1 MMQTKLSILF
11 GLLVGITSFSSSLF
25 AQTSCFGYDTNANAP
40 AGFHLE
46 VETFATFDG
55 SESSPA
61 LADLAGSTTYR
72 IFLHTNSALDFVS
85 AVHTDGASGEVQLT
99 SSTSFY
105 MNDFGGI
112 TVNAINPGLFSFFPE
127 MEYDSYVTIGL
138 DSEAESSAGESSIAL
153 TGSETWGSSFLAG
166 NNLSIDG
173 TNSVAGSGWSVDEGA
188 ANGYAGDDTKVMLAQ
203 VTTDGELNG
212 TMFVEI
218 LANGAGAPESFQFSF
233 SSELCGCTDASA
245 SNYEAT
251 ATQDDGSCLFP
262 GCTDSTA
269 CNYDAIA
276 NDDDGSCEFCC
287 DTVESTNDAYGVEVE
302 LHAVGGITGMRTYR
316 LYVTTA
322 NATDAVSAVTGYSAY
337 PMSLATTTDF
347 YQYLGPGGGVT
358 PNGWQSAFGVIP
370 EFAAGAY
377 DSFVTIG
384 NTEMADAGA
393 GESDVQTVS
402 TPGENWEA
410 EFEAGND
417 ITIETSSGGGW
428 FLSPGSVSGIAGD
441 DNRVLIGQFTT
452 NGFLSGDLYVQ
463 VFPEGNQLASEE
475 IYISFTS
482 PACACTDET
491 ACNFDPAALW
501 DDGSCQDG
509 PAYWGEN
516 IDCEGN
522 CLNDADG
529 DYVCDENEIEGCLN
543 PNACNYV
550 GAPTDLVTCIFPEEG
565 LDCDGN
571 CLSDVDGDGICDQD
585 ELGGCTDATACN
597 YDETATE
604 ENGTCTY
611 PVSSAYDCDNV
622 CFNDEDGDGTCDEFE
637 VSGCTDESA
646 CNYDASNTEEDGSC
660 DYCCASGASVVG
672 YNIIIEDMGDTP
684 EGKRQ
689 RMYIET
695 PNTTDVLSAV
705 TGDVINPTFIRSTL
719 PFFQSPLG
727 DVTPNGINPAFFP
740 IFEELAYD
748 SWVTIGIED
757 NMLSPTESSVQIV
770 PPTTDW
776 QSTFNAGGDIELE
789 GDFGDGWFVIWDETA
804 GTYTN
809 GLSGDDNRILVGQFT
824 TNGILSG
831 ELFVQMFPEGDQQN
845 PIQVHLPF
853 GYSSEDADAPVF
865 TSVPADVTQNCGA
878 AWPTDMAT
886 AIDEG
891 CIAETTVTV
900 EETLTDTDC
909 GYLLTRMFTATD
921 AWGNSAT
928 ATQLVSLVDNE
939 APVAVA
945 QADLT
950 VECSDDLTPGAGV
963 AEFPTNS
970 YDSCS
975 DELSFSYVDAPYSPG
990 FDLTGVTAD
999 FHVEMGKDFGG
1010 PFGQSLI
1017 LEATGVAI
1025 GSGAEIT
1032 YDDLTSNPS
1041 SHRGAIAVDIEG
1053 SAIYMSV
1060 VGTDGF
1066 PYQYDYAIVTVSNM
1080 SIDDLAGVSVVANGI
1095 APGAEVSTSSS
1106 GNGFTVTWTGTAT
1119 YTEDDAAEFAADNVS
1134 SCLAES
1140 GLMRTWTVTDGC
1152 DNSDT
1157 AVQYFTIVDTEGP
1170 VFTSTPANLQLSCN
1184 DEIPMSTVS
1193 AEDCGSVSISD
1204 PVEETQEGTCGTSY
1218 TVFRTWTA
1226 SDDCGNSS
1234 EFTQT
1239 IMIVDNEA
1247 PVFTS
1252 FPADVTYT
1260 YGEDMMSD
1268 EPTAS
1273 DDCNEVTIEFS
1284 DSQDNSN
1291 AETTVITRTW
1301 TATDAC
1307 GNSVS
1312 QDQIISVNEVFGCM
1326 DDSACN
1332 YNSGASYDDGSCDYC
1347 SCGSGGEAGFGLELE
1362 LVTNH
1367 DGSNPDLP
1375 VGLSTYRVYVTTPTA
1390 DDFVSSISGSSDV
1403 PAYLNTTTSFFQH
1416 PFGAISPD
1424 NINTLFFAVVPS
1436 LMYDSWLTIGLDSQ
1450 PSGEESAITFVE
1462 APGDNWMA
1470 EFNAGNNLNIDSF
1483 FGGSWFAL
1491 ITANN
1496 GYAGDDQRVLVAQL
1510 TTDGELNGQL
1520 YVQVFPNG
1528 DQSQD
1533 TYLTLSFGGNECGCN
1548 DEMACNYDAS
1558 VTYDDGSCF
1567 YPVDGGECEVLGC
1580 MTSLACNYNAD
1591 ANTDDGSCEFVSCAG
1606 CMDEAACNYDMD
1618 ATVPGFCEFPAFAW
1632 EDCDGG
1638 CADGFDTNGNGIC
1651 DPLDFGGC
1659 TDMESLNYSPFATYD
1674 DGSCIASVSGCTNVN
1689 ACNYDSTATLNDSG
1703 SCIYPESIFVDC
1715 DGNCSN
1721 DTDGDGVCDE
1731 FEIPGCTDA
1740 TAVNFNAFATDDNGT
1755 CFYTDVVGCLVPSLP
1770 CYDPDATVM
1779 PSISLCFDCTGGT
1792 GDSPTPLG
1800 VITECADE
1808 AACNF
1813 GAEGECEYSS
1823 CMGCTVPTACNYDE
1837 EAVYFDGSCEY
1848 TSCAG
1853 CTLASACNFDP
1864 EASINDGSCDFSS
1877 CTGCTDENASN
1888 YDPTAT
1894 VDNGSC
1900 DYAGCMIAAACNYDA
1915 SATSSDGSCEFESCA
1930 GCLSELACN
1939 YDDTAT
1945 LPGACDFTS
1954 CVGCTNPAADNY
1966 DADATQDDGSCIVT
1980 GCIDPLACNYDDA
1993 VNNADYDSCTYAEEG
2008 LDCDGV
2014 CLNDVDP
2021 ANGVCDED
2029 EIWGCM
2035 EEGNC
2040 LYDPEATAND
2050 PTMCQTSPFCIGCN
2064 DATACNFNPN
2074 VNPEPNFN
2082 DGSCEYETCAGCLD
2096 EAACNFDLE
2105 ATLSD
2110 ASACEYPAEG
2120 FDCAGNCFDD
2130 NGDLICDI
2138 LQGCA
2143 EPDACNYEEGIEFPL
2158 LELCDFCSC
2167 PNVETS
2173 LEGYGIE
2180 VEETVSGI
2188 DGAMTYQVFVTTPT
2202 STDVVNAIL
2211 GNELNPIVLA
2221 SSSEIYQDMA
2231 GSALPSP
2238 ASMFA
2243 FFPMLEYDSFVTLG
2257 EETPADAMEFPP
2269 TSDGSDPAW
2278 VTSFENGGNIEITDA
2293 VGSGWY
2299 MNANVMGQYGVA
2311 GDDNRVMVAQLTTP
2325 GSIHGQLY
2333 VQIFPE
2339 GLSAGNTVYVNLSFG
2354 SAACGCTDPMAC
2366 NYEADNATD
2375 DGSCFYAAEGE
2386 NCGATCLY
2394 DYSDPEVIAFEETY
2408 TTSCEDADT
2417 DVREPVFADNCDDL
2431 LDVTMSD
2438 VLFEGDCNGSYTIER
2453 TWMAVDNVGN
2463 STSAVQT
2470 INVVDETA
2478 PSFTVPADLSVS
2490 CTAAGLDPAETGDV
2504 SDAEDCSGTAE
2515 VTFEDVY
2522 STDGCFANN
2531 VVTRTWT
2538 AVDDCGNAT
2547 SQEQIITL
2555 VDDNAPY
2562 FTNVPAAVALTCGDE
2577 LPTEN
2582 ATAADAC
2589 SDVTVTF
2596 SDADGDMTCSGL
2608 SEVIRTFTAMDACG
2622 NSSTAVQVITFVDDE
2637 APTGAVTDATV
2648 SCSEYD
2654 SSAEFG
2660 SYETSDNCS
2669 GDVTVTWIELGGAEP
2684 STLEYDEDESG
2695 DLSSDASNPT
2705 VLGTL
2710 PLGTTT
2716 IAGSMANFQSVNS
2729 DPEYFTIE
2737 VAEGQVIS
2745 SIVLAEFTHN
2755 GFPTEGGG
2763 GFIGIGEGT
2772 SLPVLSSMED
2782 FPAATAALF
2791 GGALVGVMPGTAPG
2805 DEILDDLE
2813 APFEFM
2819 GLEIAGFDGGVSNG
2833 TYTMMFKEGLETAG
2847 PDAYTDYTLIITVE
2861 EEQAGCFEVVRE
2873 YTFTDACGNSSTAM
2887 QTITVFD
2894 LDAPVMDDL
2903 PGMYESSWTNENG
2916 LEVHAEV
2923 TLACGEELPAA
2934 PGATDACSAVEVT
2947 FEDTFGGY
2955 GCTGEE
2961 HFFRT
2966 YTATD
2971 ACGNAV
2977 SATLLVSYVDD
2988 IAPTFTAPAD
2998 VTLEC
3003 DSDLS
3008 DLALTGDVM
3017 DAADVCS
3024 ADIYVAYTDA
3034 SSTSEGSCLAD
3045 NVVIRTWTVTDGC
3058 GNSASADQIIT
3069 LEDTTAPVV
3078 TYDANVILENVATS
3092 ELDDFEGVEV
3102 MDACSDWTYT
3112 SMDTWLGNSLTG
3124 YELNRVMVI
3133 TDACGNSTTIE
3144 QSITAVYAT
3153 GCTYMDAENYDAAA
3167 IVDDGSCEYAGCT
3180 DMASANYNPIASIDD
3195 GSCVTVGC
3203 MDPDGYD
3210 YDPNANYPGGC
3221 DYPDPCPGDIND
3233 DGFVNVGDL
3242 LEFFQYYGQ
3251 ICDE

>member
-1 MMQTKLSILF
+1 M
-11 GLLVGITSFSSSLF
+11 
-25 AQTSCFGYDTNANAP
+25 
-40 AGFHLE
+40 
-46 VETFATFDG
+46 
-55 SESSPA
+55 
-61 LADLAGSTTYR
+61 
-72 IFLHTNSALDFVS
+72 
-85 AVHTDGASGEVQLT
+85 
-99 SSTSFY
+99 
-105 MNDFGGI
+105 
-112 TVNAINPGLFSFFPE
+112 
-127 MEYDSYVTIGL
+127 
-138 DSEAESSAGESSIAL
+138 
-153 TGSETWGSSFLAG
+153 
-166 NNLSIDG
+166 
-173 TNSVAGSGWSVDEGA
+173 
-188 ANGYAGDDTKVMLAQ
+188 
-203 VTTDGELNG
+203 
-212 TMFVEI
+212 
-218 LANGAGAPESFQFSF
+218 
-233 SSELCGCTDASA
+233 
-245 SNYEAT
+245 
-251 ATQDDGSCLFP
+251 
-262 GCTDSTA
+262 
-269 CNYDAIA
+269 
-276 NDDDGSCEFCC
+276 
-287 DTVESTNDAYGVEVE
+287 
-302 LHAVGGITGMRTYR
+302 
-316 LYVTTA
+316 
-322 NATDAVSAVTGYSAY
+322 
-337 PMSLATTTDF
+337 
-347 YQYLGPGGGVT
+347 
-358 PNGWQSAFGVIP
+358 
-370 EFAAGAY
+370 
-377 DSFVTIG
+377 TIG

-393 GESDVQTVS
+393 GESAIQTVS

-410 EFEAGND
+410 DFEAGND
-417 ITIETSSGGGW
+417 IAIETSSGGGW

-776 QSTFNAGGDIELE
+776 QSSFNAGGDIELE

-824 TNGILSG
+824 TNGVLSG

-1813 GAEGECEYSS
+1813 GAEGECEYAS

-2221 SSSEIYQDMA
+2221 SSSEIYQNMA

-2366 NYEADNATD
+2366 NYEADNVTD

-2417 DVREPVFADNCDDL
+2417 DIREPVFADNCDDL
-2431 LDVTMSD
+2431 LDVTMND

-2463 STSAVQT
+2463 STTAVQT
-2470 INVVDETA
+2470 INVVDETG
-2478 PSFTVPADLSVS
+2478 PTFTVPADLSVS

-2504 SDAEDCSGTAE
+2504 SDADDCSGTVE
-2515 VTFEDVY
+2515 VTFEDEY

-2562 FTNVPAAVALTCGDE
+2562 FTNVPAAAALTCGDE

-2608 SEVIRTFTAMDACG
+2608 TEVIRTFTAMDACG

-2637 APTGAVTDATV
+2637 APTGAATDATV

-2654 SSAEFG
+2654 SSVEFG

-2669 GDVTVTWIELGGAEP
+2669 GDVTVTWMETS
-2684 STLEYDEDESG
+2684 STEDG
-2695 DLSSDASNPT
+2695 
-2705 VLGTL
+2705 
-2710 PLGTTT
+2710 
-2716 IAGSMANFQSVNS
+2716 
-2729 DPEYFTIE
+2729 
-2737 VAEGQVIS
+2737 
-2745 SIVLAEFTHN
+2745 
-2755 GFPTEGGG
+2755 
-2763 GFIGIGEGT
+2763 
-2772 SLPVLSSMED
+2772 
-2782 FPAATAALF
+2782 
-2791 GGALVGVMPGTAPG
+2791 
-2805 DEILDDLE
+2805 
-2813 APFEFM
+2813 
-2819 GLEIAGFDGGVSNG
+2819 
-2833 TYTMMFKEGLETAG
+2833 
-2847 PDAYTDYTLIITVE
+2847 
-2861 EEQAGCFEVVRE
+2861 QAGCFEVVRE

-2887 QTITVFD
+2887 QSITVVD
-2894 LDAPVMDDL
+2894 DEAPVLSAIDAEVVLQCGDAIPDAP
-2903 PGMYESSWTNENG
+2903 T
-2916 LEVHAEV
+2916 
-2923 TLACGEELPAA
+2923 
-2934 PGATDACSAVEVT
+2934 ATDNCSSVEVT
-2947 FEDTFGGY
+2947 FEDVDNGLS
-2955 GCTGEE
+2955 CSGEMS
-2961 HFFRT
+2961 FIRT

-2971 ACGNAV
+2971 ACGNSSSV
-2977 SATLLVSYVDD
+2977 TQSISYDD
-2988 IAPTFTAPAD
+2988 VIAPTFTAPAD

-3045 NVVIRTWTVTDGC
+3045 NVVTRTWTVTDGC

-3112 SMDTWLGNSLTG
+3112 STDTWLGNSLTG

>member
-1 MMQTKLSILF
+1 MIIQQIMSSLNILFYPIELFFPSTGLFLSKIFRNFRLLNLGMMQTKLSILF

-25 AQTSCFGYDTNANAP
+25 AQTSCFGYDANANAP

-55 SESSPA
+55 TESSPA

-72 IFLHTNSALDFVS
+72 IFLHTNSSLDFVS

-138 DSEAESSAGESSIAL
+138 DSEAQSSAGESSISL
-153 TGSETWGSSFLAG
+153 TGSETWGASFLAG

-173 TNSVAGSGWSVDEGA
+173 TNSAAGSGWSVDEGA
-188 ANGYAGDDTKVMLAQ
+188 ANGYAGDDTKIMLAQ

-233 SSELCGCTDASA
+233 SSELCGCTDGSA
-245 SNYEAT
+245 SNFEAT

-262 GCTDSTA
+262 GCTDSAA

-276 NDDDGSCEFCC
+276 NDDDGSCDFCC
-287 DTVESTNDAYGVEVE
+287 DSVESTNDAYGVEVE

-347 YQYLGPGGGVT
+347 YQYLGPGGGAT

-393 GESDVQTVS
+393 GESAIQTVS

-410 EFEAGND
+410 DFEAGND
-417 ITIETSSGGGW
+417 IAIETSSGGGW

-491 ACNFDPAALW
+491 ACNFDPVALW

-543 PNACNYV
+543 PNACNFV
-550 GAPTDLVTCIFPEEG
+550 EAPTDLVTCIFPEAG

-571 CLSDVDGDGICDQD
+571 CLSDVDGDGVCDQD

-611 PVSSAYDCDNV
+611 PESSAYDCDNV
-622 CFNDEDGDGTCDEFE
+622 CLNDEDGDGTCDEFE

-776 QSTFNAGGDIELE
+776 QSSFNAGGDIELE

-824 TNGILSG
+824 TNGVLSG

-945 QADLT
+945 QEDLT
-950 VECSDDLTPGAGV
+950 VECSDDLTPGSGV

-1041 SHRGAIAVDIEG
+1041 SHRGAIAVDIDG
-1053 SAIYMSV
+1053 SAIHMSV

-1234 EFTQT
+1234 DFTQT

-1273 DDCNEVTIEFS
+1273 DDCNEVTIDFS

-1332 YNSGASYDDGSCDYC
+1332 YNGGASYDDGSCDYC
-1347 SCGSGGEAGFGLELE
+1347 SCGSGGEAGFGLDLE

-1558 VTYDDGSCF
+1558 VTYNDGSCF

-1580 MTSLACNYNAD
+1580 MTSLACNYDAD

-1606 CMDEAACNYDMD
+1606 CMDESACNYDMD

-1813 GAEGECEYSS
+1813 GAEGECEYAS

-1945 LPGACDFTS
+1945 LPGACDFSS

-2120 FDCAGNCFDD
+2120 FDCAGGCFDD
-2130 NGDLICDI
+2130 NGDFICDI

-2143 EPDACNYEEGIEFPL
+2143 EPGACNYEEGIEFPSL
-2158 LELCDFCSC
+2158 DFCDFCSC

-2173 LEGYGIE
+2173 MEGYGIE
-2180 VEETVSGI
+2180 VEEAVSGI

-2221 SSSEIYQDMA
+2221 SSSEIYQNA
-2231 GSALPSP
+2231 SGSALPSP

-2243 FFPMLEYDSFVTLG
+2243 FFPMLEFDSFVTLG

-2269 TSDGSDPAW
+2269 TSDGNDPAW

-2299 MNANVMGQYGVA
+2299 MNADVMGQYGVA

-2366 NYEADNATD
+2366 NYEADNVTD

-2417 DVREPVFADNCDDL
+2417 DIREPVFADNCDDL
-2431 LDVTMSD
+2431 LDVTMND

-2463 STSAVQT
+2463 STTAVQT
-2470 INVVDETA
+2470 INVVDETG
-2478 PSFTVPADLSVS
+2478 PTFTVPADLSVS

-2504 SDAEDCSGTAE
+2504 SDADDCSGTVE
-2515 VTFEDVY
+2515 VTFEDEY

-2562 FTNVPAAVALTCGDE
+2562 FTNVPAAAALTCGDE

-2608 SEVIRTFTAMDACG
+2608 TEVIRTFTAMDACG

-2637 APTGAVTDATV
+2637 APTGAATDATV

-2669 GDVTVTWIELGGAEP
+2669 GDVTVTWMETS
-2684 STLEYDEDESG
+2684 STEDG
-2695 DLSSDASNPT
+2695 
-2705 VLGTL
+2705 
-2710 PLGTTT
+2710 
-2716 IAGSMANFQSVNS
+2716 
-2729 DPEYFTIE
+2729 
-2737 VAEGQVIS
+2737 
-2745 SIVLAEFTHN
+2745 
-2755 GFPTEGGG
+2755 
-2763 GFIGIGEGT
+2763 
-2772 SLPVLSSMED
+2772 
-2782 FPAATAALF
+2782 
-2791 GGALVGVMPGTAPG
+2791 
-2805 DEILDDLE
+2805 
-2813 APFEFM
+2813 
-2819 GLEIAGFDGGVSNG
+2819 
-2833 TYTMMFKEGLETAG
+2833 
-2847 PDAYTDYTLIITVE
+2847 
-2861 EEQAGCFEVVRE
+2861 QAGCFEVVRE

-2887 QTITVFD
+2887 QSITVVD
-2894 LDAPVMDDL
+2894 DEAPVLSAIDAEVVLQCGDAIPDAP
-2903 PGMYESSWTNENG
+2903 T
-2916 LEVHAEV
+2916 
-2923 TLACGEELPAA
+2923 
-2934 PGATDACSAVEVT
+2934 ATDNCSSVEVT
-2947 FEDTFGGY
+2947 FEDVDNGLS
-2955 GCTGEE
+2955 CSGEMS
-2961 HFFRT
+2961 FIRT

-2971 ACGNAV
+2971 ACGNSSSV
-2977 SATLLVSYVDD
+2977 TQSISYDD
-2988 IAPTFTAPAD
+2988 VIAPTFTAPAD

-3045 NVVIRTWTVTDGC
+3045 NVVTRTWTVTDGC

-3112 SMDTWLGNSLTG
+3112 STDTWLGNSLTG